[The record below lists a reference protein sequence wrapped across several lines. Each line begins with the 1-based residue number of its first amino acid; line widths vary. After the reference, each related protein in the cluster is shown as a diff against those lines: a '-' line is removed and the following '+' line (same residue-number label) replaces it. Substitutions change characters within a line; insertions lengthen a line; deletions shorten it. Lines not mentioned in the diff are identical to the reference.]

1 MKAILMVGI
10 IALLTST
17 TQAVNVDSL
26 HKAHHMS
33 THKMKHRGGSK
44 DDLVLEGES
53 QEAEETFELVENKK
67 VFKDDYGK
75 DIVDPDEI
83 KDWEN

>member
-1 MKAILMVGI
+1 MFGI
-10 IALLTST
+10 SALLTST
-17 TQAVNVDSL
+17 TQPVNVDFL